1 MLVAPGNALAQD
13 QAAPAS
19 APTSAPAD
27 ASTPSA
33 PPDAAPVDNLQD
45 VSRAQVPNATQS
57 PANPEPT
64 NIPLFPAQ
72 LGNPVSPY
80 SSSSVSPQSPQ
91 ITSPDLYV
99 TGNRDLSQVSTNNAL
114 TQAFSQSGIGS
125 GFYGDTG
132 INYEHPP
139 IDRIRLGP
147 FDLESALVVTAV
159 ADDDLRTGG
168 QSPSGNQ
175 INKRSDVSFNA
186 TPALLLEYG
195 MQDGQKGFASLI
207 YAPTLTRYYHESS
220 QDTDDQNVAFNATY
234 PFQRLTL
241 DLTQTYTQTTGVNT
255 DSNERTTQNASL
267 SGIGASYEVDEKVS
281 LSTELQYV
289 DSTFSGASGPGTGS
303 GVGGTT
309 ASVNNSMT
317 YRLSEKLTL
326 GPSVNVGLDRP
337 QMSAK
342 STYEQ
347 GLIALNYAP
356 TEKIGLFAQGGAQLN
371 QYDQGAGDTINPVFS
386 LGVGYNPF
394 DSTSFQ
400 LNASQG
406 VHTSTAPVGQ
416 VTSGQTVVST
426 GLGVSVNQ
434 RVLQRIFLTF
444 AFSYN
449 HDDNQALSGGSN
461 GSSTP
466 ASTED
471 TFTYR
476 PSISYA
482 PTAWTSISVYYQY
495 LSNESDSREQSYYD
509 NQVGVSVSAKF

>member
-1 MLVAPGNALAQD
+1 MLVSPGNALAQD
-13 QAAPAS
+13 QTVPAT
-19 APTSAPAD
+19 APTSPPAD
-27 ASTPSA
+27 ASTPAAPADA
-33 PPDAAPVDNLQD
+33 PPADHSED
-45 VSRAQVPNATQS
+45 VSRAQVPDATQS
-57 PANPEPT
+57 PANPQPT

-91 ITSPDLYV
+91 ITSPNLYV
-99 TGNRDLSQVSTNNAL
+99 TGSRDLSQVSTNNAL
-114 TQAFSQSGIGS
+114 TQAFSQGGIGS

-132 INYEHPP
+132 MNYEHPP
-139 IDRIRLGP
+139 IERIRLGP

-168 QSPSGNQ
+168 QSQTGNQ
-175 INKRSDVSFNA
+175 VGKRSDVSFNA

-207 YAPTLTRYYHESS
+207 YAPTLTRYYHESA
-220 QDTDDQNVAFNATY
+220 QNTDDQNVAFNATY

-241 DLTQTYTQTTGVNT
+241 DFTEAYTQTTGVNT
-255 DSNERTTQNASL
+255 DSNERTTQNSSS
-267 SGIGASYEVDEKVS
+267 SGIGASYKVDERVS
-281 LSTELQYV
+281 LSTDVQYV
-289 DSTFSGASGPGTGS
+289 DSTFSGASGQGTGS
-303 GVGGTT
+303 GSGGTT
-309 ASVNNSMT
+309 ASVNNSLS

-326 GPSVNVGLDRP
+326 GPSVNVGVDRP
-337 QMSAK
+337 QVSAK

-347 GLIALNYAP
+347 GIIALNYAP

-371 QYDQGAGDTINPVFS
+371 QYDQGGGNTVNPVFS
-386 LGVGYNPF
+386 VGVGYNPF

-406 VHTSTAPVGQ
+406 VHTSTAAEGQ
-416 VTSGQTVVST
+416 TTSGQTVVST
-426 GLGVSVNQ
+426 GISASVNQ
-434 RVLQRIFLTF
+434 RILQRIFLTF
-444 AFSYN
+444 AFSYD
-449 HDDNQALSGGSN
+449 HDDNQALSGSGNGGSTA
-461 GSSTP
+461 G
-466 ASTED
+466 STED

-495 LSNESDSREQSYYD
+495 LSNDSDSLGQSYYD